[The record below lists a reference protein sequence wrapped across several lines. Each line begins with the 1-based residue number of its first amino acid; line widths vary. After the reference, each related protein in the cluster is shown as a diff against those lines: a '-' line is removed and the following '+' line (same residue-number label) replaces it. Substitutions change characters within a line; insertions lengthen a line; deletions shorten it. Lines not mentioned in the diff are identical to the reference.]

1 MRMTTSFHFLTTGLL
16 AVTLSITTSLQ
27 AAETDKAAAPAGKE
41 SATPADTSWKGALE
55 LGISNMTGNVE
66 TKSANV
72 GLQLN
77 RETLPWRYRVAAKGS
92 TMDALNTRVS
102 ENYLA
107 DLQADYVLP
116 NKNYWFGYAGYDSN
130 KFAAID
136 SRFVEIV
143 GYGMNVVNTPKQKL
157 DMELGL
163 GGRQSTF
170 TGTLGDEKGAIG
182 HLGAEYSLQ
191 LTDNTKFTENL
202 VVQPGAA
209 NTFTLSDTALNV
221 GMSKNTSLKLG
232 YSYTNNSDVFPGIK
246 KTDARTSANI
256 VIGF

>member
-1 MRMTTSFHFLTTGLL
+1 MRMTASFHFLTTGLL
-16 AVTLSITTSLQ
+16 AVTLSVTTSLQ
-27 AAETDKAAAPAGKE
+27 AAETDKAIE
-41 SATPADTSWKGALE
+41 PADNGWKGALE
-55 LGISNMTGNVE
+55 LGISNTTGNVE

-77 RETLPWRYRVAAKGS
+77 RETLPWRYRVAAKAS
-92 TMDALNTRVS
+92 SMDALGTRVS
-102 ENYLA
+102 EDYLL

-130 KFAAID
+130 KFASID
-136 SRFVEIV
+136 SRYVEIF
-143 GYGMNVVNTPKQKL
+143 GYGMNVVDTPKQKL

-182 HLGAEYSLQ
+182 HIGVEYSLQ

-202 VVQPGAA
+202 VVQPGSA
-209 NTFTLSDTALNV
+209 NTFTMSDTALEV

-246 KTDARTSANI
+246 KTDATTSANI